1 MLRRK
6 YLATPSILDVL
17 TAERTRARNSSL
29 RMVTEWAAVGFHQH
43 NPNGGDGG
51 CTYHITSFQAH
62 IIYRAPKRL
71 VPQEYGEGQQ
81 DQEQHCRLTV
91 GAKAASRTVATNL
104 SSKSTV
110 SEPRRLTHMR
120 DRNSRY
126 LYLGRMSYYGLGWDF
141 WKAKA
146 IFKRFSGD
154 SLFGFCEDGD
164 PDDDEVEV
172 EVLE

>member
-71 VPQEYGEGQQ
+71 VPQDYGEGQ
-81 DQEQHCRLTV
+81 L
-91 GAKAASRTVATNL
+91 
-104 SSKSTV
+104 
-110 SEPRRLTHMR
+110 
-120 DRNSRY
+120 
-126 LYLGRMSYYGLGWDF
+126 
-141 WKAKA
+141 
-146 IFKRFSGD
+146 
-154 SLFGFCEDGD
+154 
-164 PDDDEVEV
+164 
-172 EVLE
+172 